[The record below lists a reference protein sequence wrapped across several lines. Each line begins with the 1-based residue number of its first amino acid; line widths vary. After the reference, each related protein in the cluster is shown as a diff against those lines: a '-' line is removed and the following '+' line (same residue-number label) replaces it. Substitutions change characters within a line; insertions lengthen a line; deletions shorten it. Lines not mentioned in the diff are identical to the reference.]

1 MLCRYK
7 KAYEKIAM
15 GLLSFMPEHKD
26 VKKLQETICIY
37 NSDPNWQL
45 FLWKQTED
53 YIGLVGV
60 EVKDSQWIVRHIS
73 VDPSHRGEGLGVEMI
88 RQLSEMDLCCSI
100 APDSLT
106 EPFIQKCL
114 TMLEGADNKY

>member
-15 GLLSFMPEHKD
+15 GLLSFMPDHKD
-26 VKKLQETICIY
+26 VKKLQETICKY

-45 FLWKQTED
+45 FLWKQAED

-60 EVKDSQWIVRHIS
+60 ETKDSQWIVRHIS
-73 VDPSHRGEGLGVEMI
+73 VDPSHRGEGLGIEMI
-88 RQLSEMDLCCSI
+88 RQLSKMDLCGSI
-100 APDSLT
+100 TSDSLT

-114 TMLEGADNKY
+114 TMLEGADNEY

>member
-1 MLCRYK
+1 MLFRYK

-26 VKKLQETICIY
+26 VKKLQETICQY

-45 FLWKQTED
+45 FLWKQAED

-60 EVKDSQWIVRHIS
+60 EMKDSQWIVRHIS

-88 RQLSEMDLCCSI
+88 RQLSEMDLCGSI
-100 APDSLT
+100 TADSVT
-106 EPFIQKCL
+106 ESFIQKCL
-114 TMLEGADNKY
+114 TMLEEADNEY

>member
-26 VKKLQETICIY
+26 VKKLQETICKY

-45 FLWKQTED
+45 FLWKQAED
-53 YIGLVGV
+53 MIGLVGV
-60 EVKDSQWIVRHIS
+60 EMKDSQWVVRHIS

-88 RQLSEMDLCCSI
+88 RQLSEMDLCGSI
-100 APDSLT
+100 AADSLT

-114 TMLEGADNKY
+114 TMLKEADNEY